1 MYLPTKLWV
10 LAALTWDWDCLR
22 VLHRCSRH
30 FHGGSGESSSKPDPQ
45 PFFPPSWYWNRCPRV
60 FWILSLIQLWH
71 KLSFTLA
78 VAFRINPSE
87 CWHHYCLVGFLLKN
101 SAIPLPRP
109 CTVYQDKKELRVGNY
124 ISIKFCSGP
133 GMFCKRKESDARKH
147 CALFLLLLLL
157 LRENVGS
164 GHHFCYLLQVRV
176 TKLHRNTQRTPT
188 CIKNVKMLKDYCLPI
203 IDIYIPY
210 IWWHCKWILKLIFW
224 SLNLVNEH
232 IHIGFIKRSIVW
244 PIKETSPNVF
254 WNAIFSFSKEHYTA
268 RINILS

>member
-1 MYLPTKLWV
+1 MSESFLDTFSHPTVTQIVIYPCCCLQDKPFRM
-10 LAALTWDWDCLR
+10 LTSL
-22 VLHRCSRH
+22 L
-30 FHGGSGESSSKPDPQ
+30 SG
-45 PFFPPSWYWNRCPRV
+45 W
-60 FWILSLIQLWH
+60 
-71 KLSFTLA
+71 LSFKEQC
-78 VAFRINPSE
+78 NPP
-87 CWHHYCLVGFLLKN
+87 
-101 SAIPLPRP
+101 APPRP

-133 GMFCKRKESDARKH
+133 GMFCKRKESDTRKH